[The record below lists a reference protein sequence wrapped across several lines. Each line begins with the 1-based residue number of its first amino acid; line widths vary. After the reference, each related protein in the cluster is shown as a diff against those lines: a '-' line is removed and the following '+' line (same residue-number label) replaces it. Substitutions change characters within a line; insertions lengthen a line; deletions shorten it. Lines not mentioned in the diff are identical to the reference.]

1 MDSNNTISKG
11 RRDFIKKSG
20 IGVMGLMIG
29 IDSMANAYNV
39 SNTAQADAAV
49 EISPFI
55 LISPDNNITIVNP
68 RNDMGQ
74 GTIHSVPAMIAEELE
89 VTLDMIKVIQS
100 DGKNKYGA
108 QTSGGS
114 TSIRNLW
121 LPLRKVGAGTKEMLL
136 SVAAKRWGLS
146 PSECQAFEGKIFRK
160 GSNESFTYGQLAKEA
175 SQLEVPVNPVLK
187 NRADFKIIGKDFRRK
202 EIPARTNGKAVY
214 GIDVDVPGMLYASIL
229 HSPMIFGKVV
239 SIEDSAA
246 MKIAGVLHVFQ
257 CERKMIHRDT
267 DSVAVI
273 ATNWW
278 AANKGKNALK
288 VQWDNIGLEEKLDTD
303 SYLRSCYDLE
313 QKEGVNHRETG
324 DFKRKFQSAKAKL
337 DLTYETPFLSHVPIE
352 PENATAHVKEDGT
365 VEIWAPIQGPGETLP
380 DVATY
385 LGIPTE
391 KIKIHPMLMGG
402 SYGRKAYID
411 FVKEACF
418 LSKKLKKPVKVI
430 WTRED
435 DITQG
440 PYRTGMVS
448 HMQGFLEDGKV
459 AGYHHHIIG
468 ESILRQVFKGLGD
481 NDPDPWMGEALDENS
496 YQFKAANK
504 VSFSNVKTEIPIMWW
519 RSVNASN
526 LSWGQECFIDEL
538 ANLAGQDPLT
548 LRLSLFD
555 DQRFINVLKTL
566 EQKSDY
572 FTKGP
577 EGTGKGVAIFKSF
590 KTICACCVTVSK
602 SNAGIKIDRVV
613 SVIDCG
619 MYVSPDTVKAQTEG
633 NIVMGIS
640 AAIKGGIIFKK
651 GLCQQSNFNN
661 YHVLRINEMP
671 KVEVFIMENDEAP
684 GGVGEPGLPPVAP
697 ALGNAIF
704 AATGIR
710 LRNLPIDISTLEQR
724 ND

>member
-1 MDSNNTISKG
+1 MDSNNTSTKG

-20 IGVMGLMIG
+20 IAVMGLMIG
-29 IDSMANAYNV
+29 IDSMAKAYNV
-39 SNTAQADAAV
+39 SKGAADNAAV

-55 LISPDNNITIVNP
+55 LISPDNTITIVNP

-89 VTLDMIKVIQS
+89 VTLDMIKIIQS
-100 DGKNKYGA
+100 DGKSKYGA

-121 LPLRKVGAGTKEMLL
+121 LPLRKAGAATKEMFL
-136 SVAAKRWGLS
+136 SVAAKKWGVSL
-146 PSECQAFEGKIFRK
+146 SECRAFEGKIIRK
-160 GSNESFTYGQLAKEA
+160 GSNESFTYGQLAEEA
-175 SQLEVPVNPVLK
+175 STLEVPVNPLLK
-187 NRADFKIIGKDFRRK
+187 NRADFRIIGKDFRRK

-229 HSPMIFGKVV
+229 HSPMIFGKVI
-239 SIEDSAA
+239 SIDDSSA
-246 MKIAGVLHVFQ
+246 MKIPGVLHVFK

-267 DSVAVI
+267 ESVAVI
-273 ATNWW
+273 ASNWW

-288 VQWDNIGLEEKLDTD
+288 VQWDNTGLDEKLDTEN
-303 SYLRSCYDLE
+303 YFRSCYELV

-380 DVATY
+380 DVAAY
-385 LGIPTE
+385 LGIPPE
-391 KIKIHPMLMGG
+391 KIKIYPMLMGG

-418 LSKKLKKPVKVI
+418 LSNKLKKPVKVM

-448 HMQGFLEDGKV
+448 HMQGFLEDDKV
-459 AGYHHHIIG
+459 AGYHHHIVG

-496 YQFKAANK
+496 YQIKAANK
-504 VSFSNVKTEIPIMWW
+504 VSFSNMKTEIPIMWW

-538 ANLAGQDPLT
+538 AYLAGQDPLT

-555 DQRFINVLKTL
+555 DQRFIKVLKTL

-590 KTICACCVTVSK
+590 STICACCITVSK
-602 SNAGIKIDRVV
+602 SKAGIKIDRVV

-633 NIVMGIS
+633 NIVMGLS

-651 GLCQQSNFNN
+651 GVCQQSNFSS

-671 KVEVFIMENDEAP
+671 KVNVFIMENDEAP

-710 LRNLPIDISTLEQR
+710 LRNLPIDITTLEQR
-724 ND
+724 KA